1 MSAEGQIKAFI
12 DRILRL
18 KEEQDVIGDDI
29 RDIYAEA
36 KGMGFDKTAMGNV
49 VAHLRKVA
57 KKGSETVAEQGAI
70 FDIYLAAY
78 EGHAPAPA
86 RVRENIEKFDPLTG
100 EFLDD
105 KIDPKLAHT
114 IVTGLQTET
123 GRAAL
128 IAAVDILIEQE
139 ETQEQNTDA
148 AISRPELDRP
158 EIENRSDEE
167 ATEADASGGMQDEIA
182 IHPATSIASA
192 SQGEAEAHSDQRE
205 TDRKAAAIGVGANEG
220 GDNVESSG
228 LPAGLEGGPVNLEPT
243 GPVAEWATEFADDG
257 IRYEATPLRPMKSL
271 PYAACF
277 PELSH
282 AHYQQLSDSIA
293 NSGVREPIVRMGD
306 VIVDGWSRYNISR
319 SLGIEYPVVSYLGND
334 VLLDV
339 IAWQREARQFT
350 PSQER
355 QIAGRLAKEIPHRAA
370 DIMAAFSLTETAER
384 EMA

>member
-86 RVRENIEKFDPLTG
+86 RVRENIEKFDPVTG
-100 EFLDD
+100 EVLDD
-105 KIDPKLAHT
+105 VNPRLVKQVVD
-114 IVTGLQTET
+114 GMQTEA

-128 IAAVDILIEQE
+128 TAAIDVLIEQGE
-139 ETQEQNTDA
+139 AEEQNTDA

-167 ATEADASGGMQDEIA
+167 APEADASGGMQDEIA
-182 IHPATSIASA
+182 IHPATPIASA

-205 TDRKAAAIGVGANEG
+205 TDREAAATGVGANEG
-220 GDNVESSG
+220 GEDV
-228 LPAGLEGGPVNLEPT
+228 EGGAVRADHCDQEELEPS
-243 GPVAEWATEFADDG
+243 GPEAERATSLSAKPPS
-257 IRYEATPLRPMKSL
+257 PLRPNCRNPGEQCGGSGRNHCHTCTKAMREHE
-271 PYAACF
+271 
-277 PELSH
+277 EL
-282 AHYQQLSDSIA
+282 A
-293 NSGVREPIVRMGD
+293 
-306 VIVDGWSRYNISR
+306 
-319 SLGIEYPVVSYLGND
+319 
-334 VLLDV
+334 
-339 IAWQREARQFT
+339 
-350 PSQER
+350 
-355 QIAGRLAKEIPHRAA
+355 
-370 DIMAAFSLTETAER
+370 
-384 EMA
+384 

>member
-86 RVRENIEKFDPLTG
+86 RVRENIEKFDPVTG
-100 EFLDD
+100 EVLDD
-105 KIDPKLAHT
+105 VNPRLVKQVVD
-114 IVTGLQTET
+114 GMQTEA

-128 IAAVDILIEQE
+128 TAAIDVLIEQGE
-139 ETQEQNTDA
+139 AEEQNTDA

-167 ATEADASGGMQDEIA
+167 APEADASGGMQDEIA
-182 IHPATSIASA
+182 IHPATPIASA

-205 TDRKAAAIGVGANEG
+205 TDREAAATGVGANEG

-228 LPAGLEGGPVNLEPT
+228 LPAGLKGGPVNLEPT
-243 GPVAEWATEFADDG
+243 GPVAEWPNSLTAKPPS
-257 IRYEATPLRPMKSL
+257 PLRPHCRN
-271 PYAACF
+271 PGETCGG
-277 PELSH
+277 
-282 AHYQQLSDSIA
+282 
-293 NSGVREPIVRMGD
+293 SGSKHCHSCSKAMHE
-306 VIVDGWSRYNISR
+306 
-319 SLGIEYPVVSYLGND
+319 
-334 VLLDV
+334 
-339 IAWQREARQFT
+339 
-350 PSQER
+350 QEEF
-355 QIAGRLAKEIPHRAA
+355 A
-370 DIMAAFSLTETAER
+370 
-384 EMA
+384 

>member
-105 KIDPKLAHT
+105 NVDPKLAHT
-114 IVTGLQTET
+114 IVTGLQTEI

-128 IAAVDILIEQE
+128 TTAIDIMIAREEAEEDPVANVGEGATGTTAAASGDPASRADDESERQHSSTVGFADDCRTGGKEQSDASAAPVG
-139 ETQEQNTDA
+139 DA
-148 AISRPELDRP
+148 AAYAHGIPALSEK
-158 EIENRSDEE
+158 
-167 ATEADASGGMQDEIA
+167 ATVAA
-182 IHPATSIASA
+182 
-192 SQGEAEAHSDQRE
+192 QGEATGSHSDQRE
-205 TDRKAAAIGVGANEG
+205 TDREAAATGVGANEG
-220 GDNVESSG
+220 GENVESSG

-243 GPVAEWATEFADDG
+243 GPVAEWATSLTAKPPS
-257 IRYEATPLRPMKSL
+257 PLRPHCRQ
-271 PYAACF
+271 PEACGGYGRNHCHTCAKAMR
-277 PELSH
+277 E
-282 AHYQQLSDSIA
+282 
-293 NSGVREPIVRMGD
+293 REPA
-306 VIVDGWSRYNISR
+306 
-319 SLGIEYPVVSYLGND
+319 E
-334 VLLDV
+334 
-339 IAWQREARQFT
+339 E
-350 PSQER
+350 
-355 QIAGRLAKEIPHRAA
+355 LA
-370 DIMAAFSLTETAER
+370 
-384 EMA
+384 